1 MNISFLLIA
10 AIILF
15 YAGYRFYSAYLAKV
29 WGEDNTRTTPAV
41 ALKDDVDYAPAKKGI
56 VFSHY
61 FASIAGAG
69 PIIGP
74 TVALI
79 YGYAPVWL
87 WVVLGGI
94 FIGAVHDY
102 SALFI
107 SLQEKGKSIAQISF
121 SAMGRVGYILF
132 ITFTFTMIV
141 LVTGAFLGLTATA
154 LTSVVSL
161 KDLNIEGGSSI
172 LYTVVKD
179 GKEVA
184 QIGGIAS
191 TSVIIITLFAPLIG
205 YLIYRRNMNLYYGSL
220 LSIILLA
227 FSVIAGIYFP
237 VSIEPNLWM
246 VIISVY
252 CFIAAGA
259 PVWLLL
265 QPRDFINSFLLYFGI
280 SFLIISSI
288 AGGLAGAQ
296 INAPAFN
303 MAEGS
308 AKLGMLWPFLFI
320 TIACGAI
327 SGFHS
332 LIASGT
338 VSKQVSCESDARPI
352 AYGGMIIES
361 LLAVTVIIA
370 VGGGM
375 SYTNYIDT
383 VFPTAQGA
391 RSNPILAFSLGMGGL
406 LNKGLGIPMAYGAI
420 FGILML
426 EGFVITTLDT
436 AVRLSRLLLEEF
448 WSTIFENPPAFLR
461 SYYFNAG
468 LSVFMMLY
476 LAYTS
481 KFLSIWPIF
490 GAANRLLAALGLI
503 AVTAWLIKNNKP
515 ALFTFF
521 PALFMVATTLIA
533 LYSLLTEKY
542 IPSKNITLMA
552 TDIILIILSI
562 GVILLSIKKLM
573 KPQIASSLKS
583 EKELS

>member
-10 AIILF
+10 AVILF
-15 YAGYRFYSAYLAKV
+15 YAGYRFYSSYLARA
-29 WGEDNTRTTPAV
+29 WGEDSARTTPAV

-87 WVVLGGI
+87 WVVFGGI

-107 SLQEKGKSIAQISF
+107 SLQEKGKSIAQISS

-161 KDLNIEGGSSI
+161 KDMNIEGGSI
-172 LYTVVKD
+172 LYTVVRD

-191 TSVIIITLFAPLIG
+191 TSVIIITLFAPVIG

-227 FSVIAGIYFP
+227 FSVIAGIYYP
-237 VSIEPNLWM
+237 VSLKPNLWM

-280 SFLIISSI
+280 FFLIIGAI
-288 AGGLAGAQ
+288 AGGLAGTQ
-296 INAPAFN
+296 LNAPAFN

-308 AKLGMLWPFLFI
+308 AKLGLLWPFLFI

-352 AYGGMIIES
+352 AYGGMIVES

-375 SYTNYIDT
+375 AYSSYIDT
-383 VFPTAQGA
+383 VFPTAHGSM
-391 RSNPILAFSLGMGGL
+391 SNPILAFSLGMGGL

-436 AVRLSRLLLEEF
+436 AVRLSRLLMEEF
-448 WSTIFENPPAFLR
+448 WSTIFENPPAVLR

-468 LSVFMMLY
+468 VSVAAMLY

-490 GAANRLLAALGLI
+490 GAANQLLAALGLI
-503 AVTAWLIKNNKP
+503 AVTAWLIKQGKP
-515 ALFTFF
+515 AVFTFF

-533 LYSLLTEKY
+533 LYRLLTEKY

-562 GVILLSIKKLM
+562 GVILLSINKLM
-573 KPQIASSLKS
+573 RPSIASSLKS
-583 EKELS
+583 GKEPS

>member
-1 MNISFLLIA
+1 M
-10 AIILF
+10 
-15 YAGYRFYSAYLAKV
+15 
-29 WGEDNTRTTPAV
+29 
-41 ALKDDVDYAPAKKGI
+41 
-56 VFSHY
+56 
-61 FASIAGAG
+61 
-69 PIIGP
+69 
-74 TVALI
+74 
-79 YGYAPVWL
+79 
-87 WVVLGGI
+87 
-94 FIGAVHDY
+94 
-102 SALFI
+102 
-107 SLQEKGKSIAQISF
+107 
-121 SAMGRVGYILF
+121 
-132 ITFTFTMIV
+132 
-141 LVTGAFLGLTATA
+141 
-154 LTSVVSL
+154 
-161 KDLNIEGGSSI
+161 NIEGGSSI

-280 SFLIISSI
+280 FFLIIGAI

-375 SYTNYIDT
+375 SYSNYIDT

-448 WSTIFENPPAFLR
+448 WSTIFENPPAILR

-468 LSVFMMLY
+468 VSVAAMLY

-490 GAANRLLAALGLI
+490 GAANQLLAALGLI

-562 GVILLSIKKLM
+562 GVIILSIKKLM

-583 EKELS
+583 EKEPS

>member
-1 MNISFLLIA
+1 MNISFLLISA
-10 AIILF
+10 VILF

-107 SLQEKGKSIAQISF
+107 SLQEKGKSIAQISS

-161 KDLNIEGGSSI
+161 KDMNIEGGSSI

-280 SFLIISSI
+280 SFLIIGAI
-288 AGGLAGAQ
+288 AGGFAGLQ

-308 AKLGMLWPFLFI
+308 VKLGMLWPFLFI

-332 LIASGT
+332 LIGSGT

-375 SYTNYIDT
+375 SYSNYIDT

-406 LNKGLGIPMAYGAI
+406 LNKGLGIPLSYGAI

-448 WSTIFENPPAFLR
+448 WSTIFKNPPAFLR

-490 GAANRLLAALGLI
+490 GAANQLLAALGLI

-562 GVILLSIKKLM
+562 GVIILSINKLK

-583 EKELS
+583 EKEPS